1 MVEYLSLYEFLGHK
15 AGGELGKV
23 VYEYAKK
30 IGVKVESQQVTN
42 PVYTGKVLMY
52 PKPFLEDYFSTM
64 PSEDEFYD
72 SMSLGDT
79 QDDELPF

>member
-1 MVEYLSLYEFLGHK
+1 MIEYLSLYEFLGHK
-15 AGGELGKV
+15 AGGELGKA
-23 VYEYAKK
+23 VYAHAKK
-30 IGVKVESQQVTN
+30 IGVKVESQQVSN
-42 PVYTGKVLMY
+42 PVYTGKVLTY

-72 SMSLGDT
+72 SMSLGDI